1 MTTKTDNISVKDLKK
16 GDYIYNEAGTNA
28 GTFGSISIFKEIDSD
43 GKFNE
48 FVSAGYEMPKGY
60 EDEYDFLYYDTK
72 GDIPNMIRYAND
84 DEIEY
89 LNTLLHC
96 DGRNFCNGQLDSVNK

>member
-1 MTTKTDNISVKDLKK
+1 MTTKSANISVKELKE
-16 GDYIYNEAGTNA
+16 GDYIYNEVVTNE
-28 GTFGSISIFKEIDSD
+28 GTFGYISIFKEIDSD

-48 FVSAGYEMPKGY
+48 FVSAGYEMPKGH

-72 GDIPNMIRYAND
+72 GTIPYMICYASD

-96 DGRNFCNGQLDSVNK
+96 DGRNFCNGQLDSVYN

>member
-16 GDYIYNEAGTNA
+16 GDYIYNEVVTNE
-28 GTFGSISIFKEIDSD
+28 GTFGYVSIFKEINPD
-43 GKFNE
+43 GKFKE
-48 FVSAGYEMPKGY
+48 FVSAGYEMLKGH

-72 GDIPNMIRYAND
+72 GDIPNTIRYAND

>member
-1 MTTKTDNISVKDLKK
+1 
-16 GDYIYNEAGTNA
+16 
-28 GTFGSISIFKEIDSD
+28 
-43 GKFNE
+43 
-48 FVSAGYEMPKGY
+48 MPKGY
-60 EDEYDFLYYDTK
+60 EDEYDFLYYNTK
-72 GDIPNMIRYAND
+72 GTIPNMIRYASD